1 MAVQYASP
9 SALQLFE
16 APLRDRSQRSST
28 CVYKGKKYHIR
39 YVIIYPTVPTYVAAR
54 MRGRLR
60 RQRSERVPL
69 FAVKLLKRRV
79 GGTSFCALGTLF
91 RTGSQEDGEGAAQF
105 HMELCP
111 L

>member
-28 CVYKGKKYHIR
+28 CVYKGEKYHIR

-54 MRGRLR
+54 MRGRFR

-69 FAVKLLKRRV
+69 FAVNFPSAVLVELL
-79 GGTSFCALGTLF
+79 SALF
-91 RTGSQEDGEGAAQF
+91 RTGSQEDGEGAPQF
-105 HMELCP
+105 PMELWP

>member
-60 RQRSERVPL
+60 PSDDNALNACHCSRSN
-69 FAVKLLKRRV
+69 FSSAVLVELL
-79 GGTSFCALGTLF
+79 SALF
-91 RTGSQEDGEGAAQF
+91 RTGSQEDGEGAPQF